1 MSQINTNDSIMNP
14 NFSVVEVANDSSRST
29 IVIEALENGYG
40 HTLGNA
46 LRRVLLSSLPG
57 TAVTRIS
64 IDGVTHQFTALDGMT
79 EDVVELILNLKQ
91 IRIKAVGQEPGVLRL
106 NVKGAKEITAADVE
120 CEAGFEVVNKDLYIA
135 TLAKGKN
142 LNVEMVVE
150 SGVGYQLASEI
161 EAEAVGQMTVDALF
175 SPVSKVSYRV
185 EATRVGR
192 RTDFDKIVFD
202 IETDGSISPLAAVKQ
217 AAEILIKQF
226 SQIVNPAVQEVK
238 EELTSLSP
246 EEVEVMKLTVEELDL
261 PTRIANALRKGGFET
276 VASLVRSPK
285 DEISRVKNLGGKSI
299 DLIEEAL
306 GKKGVILTD

>member
-1 MSQINTNDSIMNP
+1 MNP
-14 NFSVVEVANDSSRST
+14 NFSVVEVESNSSRST
-29 IVIEALENGYG
+29 IVIEALESGFG
-40 HTLGNA
+40 HTIGNA

-57 TAVTRIS
+57 TAITKLS
-64 IDGVTHQFTALDGMT
+64 IDGVTHQFTSFEGMT

-91 IRIKAVGQEPGVLRL
+91 IRVKADSKEAGILRL

-120 CEAGFEVVNKDLYIA
+120 CEAGFEVVNKDLYLA
-135 TLAKGKN
+135 TLAKGKT
-142 LNVEMVVE
+142 LDIEMVVE
-150 SGVGYQLASEI
+150 SGVGYQLASEV
-161 EAEAVGQMTVDALF
+161 ETETVGQMAVDALF
-175 SPVSKVSYRV
+175 SPVIKVSYRV

-202 IETDGSISPLAAVKQ
+202 IETDGSITPLEAVKQ
-217 AAEILIKQF
+217 AATILIKQF
-226 SQIVNPAVQEVK
+226 NQIVNPVVQEVK
-238 EELTSLSP
+238 EELTNLSP

-306 GKKGVILTD
+306 GKKGVVLTD

>member
-1 MSQINTNDSIMNP
+1 MSQTVKDDSIMNP
-14 NFSVVEVANDSSRST
+14 NFSVVEVESNSSRST
-29 IVIEALENGYG
+29 IVIEALESGFG
-40 HTLGNA
+40 HTIGNA

-57 TAVTRIS
+57 TAITKLS
-64 IDGVTHQFTALDGMT
+64 IDGVTHQFTSFEGMT

-91 IRIKAVGQEPGVLRL
+91 IRVKADSKEAGILRL

-120 CEAGFEVVNKDLYIA
+120 CEAGFEVVNKDLYLA
-135 TLAKGKN
+135 TLAKGKT
-142 LNVEMVVE
+142 LDIEMVVE
-150 SGVGYQLASEI
+150 SGVGYQLASEV
-161 EAEAVGQMTVDALF
+161 ETETVGQMAVDALF
-175 SPVSKVSYRV
+175 SPVIKVSYRV

-202 IETDGSISPLAAVKQ
+202 IETDGSITPLEAVKQ
-217 AAEILIKQF
+217 AATILIKQF
-226 SQIVNPAVQEVK
+226 NQIVNPVVQEVK
-238 EELTSLSP
+238 EELTNLSP

-306 GKKGVILTD
+306 GKKGVVLTD